1 MVFHGWQRTG
11 LTLVQL
17 SQNNEL
23 LEGFFTMSELF
34 VLADIDF
41 LVLVCQKSPRS
52 KTRSSSVA
60 VLSRPK
66 LAAVKQFLHLFTR
79 NLFIMDYVGDVVCLP
94 EVFCKFSNTLFASVK
109 AESEIMNGYVPLN
122 NLIPNLH
129 VTAFLSL
136 LGRHCRLFLVCL
148 LTGSVF
154 LFYLFYV
161 NET

>member
-23 LEGFFTMSELF
+23 LEGFFPMSELF

-41 LVLVCQKSPRS
+41 LVLVCQKSPRG

-109 AESEIMNGYVPLN
+109 SGVRDNEWIRTVEQSYPELTCNSFFV
-122 NLIPNLH
+122 
-129 VTAFLSL
+129 VTRTAL
-136 LGRHCRLFLVCL
+136 
-148 LTGSVF
+148 
-154 LFYLFYV
+154 
-161 NET
+161 